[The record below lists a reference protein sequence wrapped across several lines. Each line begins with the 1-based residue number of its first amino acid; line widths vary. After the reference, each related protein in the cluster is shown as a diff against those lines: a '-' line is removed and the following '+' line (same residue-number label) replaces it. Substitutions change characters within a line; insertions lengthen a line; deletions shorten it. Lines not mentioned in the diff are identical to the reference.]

1 MMNKSK
7 LVLGLATASLT
18 IAAATLAPQ
27 AQAHQKAKKHT
38 HTHHHAMSTTTY
50 SSSSSTERMA
60 EAANNKVE
68 ALEAQV
74 QAMQYELQALR
85 SEARRPV
92 TTADSMKVQELD
104 QWMASMKSEPSRK
117 SGSKDNMVFF
127 RGGYAHADS
136 LRGGTLDPTFV
147 PGLGTNSNGLVNG
160 AIGNQDAWYFGAGF
174 DWSLDDSLFGLM
186 SGTEVFAEL
195 MFDYKELGDRAK
207 NGLNPSAAAAV
218 NGLGFNVPPANNQTA
233 TVNQLTLAASP
244 KIKLFKGQAFR
255 PWLIPVG
262 FELSVISPPSDAITV
277 LNPGMQFGLGADYKV
292 WKNLYVGADAR
303 YHYAPDNVDGVNTN
317 GVTAGGYLG
326 IGF

>member
-1 MMNKSK
+1 MINKSK

-27 AQAHQKAKKHT
+27 AQAHQKAKKHS

-50 SSSSSTERMA
+50 SSSSTERMA

-92 TTADSMKVQELD
+92 TTADSVKVQELD
-104 QWMASMKSEPSRK
+104 QWMTSMKSEPSRK

-127 RGGYAHADS
+127 RGGYGHADS
-136 LRGGTLDPTFV
+136 LRGGTLDPTKA
-147 PGLGTNSNGLVNG
+147 GGNQGG
-160 AIGNQDAWYFGAGF
+160 ALAGSIGNQDAWYFGAGF

-186 SGTEVFAEL
+186 SGTEVLAEL
-195 MFDYKELGDRAK
+195 MFDYKNLGDKAK
-207 NGLNPSAAAAV
+207 NGLNPGIGGIPAALAV
-218 NGLGFNVPPANNQTA
+218 NTQSA

-262 FELSVISPPSDAITV
+262 FELSVVSPPSDAITV

-303 YHYAPDNVDGVNTN
+303 YHYAPDNIDGVNTN